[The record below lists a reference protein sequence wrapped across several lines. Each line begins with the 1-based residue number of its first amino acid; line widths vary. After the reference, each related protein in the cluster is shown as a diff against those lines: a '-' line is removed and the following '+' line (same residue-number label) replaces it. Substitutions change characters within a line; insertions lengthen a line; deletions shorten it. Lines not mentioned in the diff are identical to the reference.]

1 VTDSQLWKDAV
12 AQLAAGLTEEL
23 QSQVGALTAEDA
35 PALAALAD
43 SALRWAQL
51 SQAGHPHAERNLIHV
66 EAKVAQIL
74 GGRAVDSAASLN
86 SRLMKGAM
94 FGATLLSGFLT
105 TAVNRLVG
113 VQVLPLI
120 SEDPVA

>member
-1 VTDSQLWKDAV
+1 VTDSHLWKDAV

-74 GGRAVDSAASLN
+74 AGRAVDSAASLN
-86 SRLMKGAM
+86 ARLMKGAM

-120 SEDPVA
+120 SEDPVV